1 MVKSA
6 ASEEQLFQEMTVEG
20 VGGLVNVKSGKM
32 LDTVSFFRLVDV
44 KEILEIFGVKLSDED
59 LGMIDSL

>member
-1 MVKSA
+1 MVKKA

-20 VGGLVNVKSGKM
+20 VVGLVNVKSGKM

>member
-1 MVKSA
+1 MVKKA

>member
-1 MVKSA
+1 MVKKA
-6 ASEEQLFQEMTVEG
+6 ASEEKLFQEMTVEG